1 MRRLVAQSYLVLFLL
16 MIFVVPVN
24 AYQFEH
30 LGMEDGLSNGYVT
43 SIAQDDRGQIWVAT
57 VMGLNRFD
65 GHTFT
70 SFNTDNSNIP
80 ENYILNICPDKT
92 GRLWMCTEKGL
103 LCYYDN
109 KTMKIVIPKW
119 QFGLGGKP
127 SFIKISPASD
137 GGLWFLRTSDSPV
150 HYDLRTGAF
159 KSLSIENKKVFKG
172 FKQSILDDGKG
183 HLWIGYGKLGGL
195 CVVNIKSGRVLR
207 YRHNKLEAGSLP
219 GDNVYTIFKDKSGN
233 IWLGTNHGLAL
244 FLSGSQRFMTY
255 IHHETMPFSIMS
267 DHIFS
272 ISQSADGKLWIGS
285 DIGGVSVLD
294 MRNGVWR
301 NPQKA
306 IFNNITAGIGNKCLS
321 SRNIHRLFIDNFGNT
336 WVGNFGTGL
345 DVIRH
350 QMSPFDYLGTQGNRS
365 GAQMK
370 GDIWSL
376 CRDANNNV
384 WVGGENVISMFSFDR
399 LKQTIDLSNYLSRSF
414 AQVRTLLDD
423 GEGNLWIGLYDD
435 GLLKMNLPTH
445 KISRMG
451 MPKSNLDVNCISKD
465 RRGVIWIGHEYG
477 IISYRQGRQNKEIY
491 INKILGNT
499 AVFGIQCDKT
509 DRLWVATL
517 QNGIYIFDKN
527 GTILEHKTAGRGL
540 SDNKIFNLSQDRY
553 GRMWACTDKGLDCF
567 RNLHRIH
574 VYNLRN
580 SLSSNHVYG
589 IQEDMNGVM
598 WVSTADGISSVD
610 IRKGKVVNYDRRY
623 GIPQSSYVDGN
634 VKSCITSDGK
644 IYFGLRDAVVSF
656 NPDIVLGVK
665 NNISPFFI
673 TDCRI
678 MNLKDGEYSIIPNM
692 EIGDSPV
699 IKLDYNENTIKI
711 SFNISDFSQKN
722 GVEYAYKMEGLG
734 DLWTNIHNE
743 NSVVFRNLR
752 FGEYTLYVRARL
764 NGQSWNN
771 VRMASVRI
779 IVSPPW
785 WYAWYSWLLYV
796 VVVIFVVYFVFK
808 FYLKKVRLE
817 DSLQKEIDENRIRQ
831 QLHEEKMNFYTNIA
845 HELRT
850 PLTLILG
857 PLEDIKDD
865 SEFGGKLQRKIKL
878 IYNSALRLS
887 TLINQLMEFRKS
899 ETHNRQIT
907 VRRGNL
913 SRLVTDV
920 VSHYS
925 DMNNNENVNVIL
937 KIEDDYA
944 VCLFDPEVVTIILD
958 NLISNALKYT
968 PYGTISIKLTDVY
981 DADHREMYEITVED
995 TGYGIQK
1002 DALPLIFDRYYQV
1015 GGKHQVSG
1023 SGIGLSL
1030 VKSLVT
1036 LHEGVITVDSEP
1048 GKGTIFHFSLYKENQ
1063 YINAL
1068 HDDAIVKED
1077 VVMCQ
1082 DHIPDKDTN
1091 TKPILAIVEDNTDI
1105 RNYIKESLQDDF
1117 IIIEAPDGEK
1127 GWDIIE
1133 NNVPDIIISDIMM
1146 PLMNGVEL
1154 CRKIKRNVYTSH
1166 IPVILLTAK
1175 DTIADKEEGYESGAD
1190 SYLTKP
1196 FSAKLLKVRV
1206 RNIMEQRLLIM
1217 RKYIESAV
1225 NDRHD
1230 ADNGESFSASIQQ
1243 TNLGINKLDSEFI
1256 TKLTSVIKENLA
1268 SDKLKVDFLADKMCM
1283 SHSAFY
1289 RKVKSMTGKSA
1300 NEYIRKVRLHRAM
1313 ELLER
1318 TSNNVTEAAYMTGFG
1333 DLAYFRACFKSEFG
1347 INPSEVV
1354 KQK

>member
-1 MRRLVAQSYLVLFLL
+1 
-16 MIFVVPVN
+16 
-24 AYQFEH
+24 
-30 LGMEDGLSNGYVT
+30 
-43 SIAQDDRGQIWVAT
+43 
-57 VMGLNRFD
+57 
-65 GHTFT
+65 
-70 SFNTDNSNIP
+70 
-80 ENYILNICPDKT
+80 
-92 GRLWMCTEKGL
+92 
-103 LCYYDN
+103 
-109 KTMKIVIPKW
+109 
-119 QFGLGGKP
+119 
-127 SFIKISPASD
+127 
-137 GGLWFLRTSDSPV
+137 
-150 HYDLRTGAF
+150 
-159 KSLSIENKKVFKG
+159 
-172 FKQSILDDGKG
+172 
-183 HLWIGYGKLGGL
+183 
-195 CVVNIKSGRVLR
+195 
-207 YRHNKLEAGSLP
+207 
-219 GDNVYTIFKDKSGN
+219 
-233 IWLGTNHGLAL
+233 
-244 FLSGSQRFMTY
+244 
-255 IHHETMPFSIMS
+255 
-267 DHIFS
+267 
-272 ISQSADGKLWIGS
+272 
-285 DIGGVSVLD
+285 
-294 MRNGVWR
+294 
-301 NPQKA
+301 
-306 IFNNITAGIGNKCLS
+306 
-321 SRNIHRLFIDNFGNT
+321 
-336 WVGNFGTGL
+336 
-345 DVIRH
+345 
-350 QMSPFDYLGTQGNRS
+350 
-365 GAQMK
+365 
-370 GDIWSL
+370 
-376 CRDANNNV
+376 
-384 WVGGENVISMFSFDR
+384 
-399 LKQTIDLSNYLSRSF
+399 
-414 AQVRTLLDD
+414 
-423 GEGNLWIGLYDD
+423 
-435 GLLKMNLPTH
+435 
-445 KISRMG
+445 
-451 MPKSNLDVNCISKD
+451 
-465 RRGVIWIGHEYG
+465 
-477 IISYRQGRQNKEIY
+477 
-491 INKILGNT
+491 
-499 AVFGIQCDKT
+499 
-509 DRLWVATL
+509 
-517 QNGIYIFDKN
+517 
-527 GTILEHKTAGRGL
+527 
-540 SDNKIFNLSQDRY
+540 
-553 GRMWACTDKGLDCF
+553 
-567 RNLHRIH
+567 
-574 VYNLRN
+574 
-580 SLSSNHVYG
+580 
-589 IQEDMNGVM
+589 
-598 WVSTADGISSVD
+598 
-610 IRKGKVVNYDRRY
+610 
-623 GIPQSSYVDGN
+623 
-634 VKSCITSDGK
+634 
-644 IYFGLRDAVVSF
+644 
-656 NPDIVLGVK
+656 
-665 NNISPFFI
+665 
-673 TDCRI
+673 
-678 MNLKDGEYSIIPNM
+678 
-692 EIGDSPV
+692 
-699 IKLDYNENTIKI
+699 
-711 SFNISDFSQKN
+711 
-722 GVEYAYKMEGLG
+722 
-734 DLWTNIHNE
+734 
-743 NSVVFRNLR
+743 
-752 FGEYTLYVRARL
+752 
-764 NGQSWNN
+764 
-771 VRMASVRI
+771 
-779 IVSPPW
+779 
-785 WYAWYSWLLYV
+785 
-796 VVVIFVVYFVFK
+796 
-808 FYLKKVRLE
+808 
-817 DSLQKEIDENRIRQ
+817 
-831 QLHEEKMNFYTNIA
+831 MNFYTNIA

-865 SEFGGKLQRKIKL
+865 SEIGGKLQRKIKL

-981 DADHREMYEITVED
+981 DADHQEMYEITVED

-1230 ADNGESFSASIQQ
+1230 TDNGESSSASIQQ